1 MNRREIAQ
9 QRLAQADQALAAR
22 GYGAALS
29 AYRSVLGMG
38 FESWAIHI
46 NTAQCLKRTGQLQAA
61 FGHYERAFALKRRP
75 SDWRTGGRDA
85 LPPAV
90 ATAEPVTETYLRQ
103 LIAQL
108 NWLQAEDRID
118 WFDEAVAS
126 ELRFLLA
133 GGGRGRISPWSK
145 ALTQLCAHRVEAAVP
160 GVIMNPEARVTRV
173 PLSGGEGD
181 AFYILDDVLTPQAR
195 TALLA
200 ELLGNTYWFD
210 ARADRRY
217 LGAHLHDGF
226 STPLVLALAQAM
238 QAAISARVGQ
248 VAMAQLWAFRYLE
261 DSDGIDIHADQGD
274 WNLNIWPVDECH
286 LSQAG
291 GEGGM
296 TLYDLRIGADIPF
309 ELYNARPDLNR
320 ARIEAAGARA
330 HVVPYRG
337 NRAVL
342 FPSRY
347 LHKTNAAR
355 FADSHEGR
363 RINVTMMADRA

>member
-1 MNRREIAQ
+1 MDKRAIAQ
-9 QRLAQADQALAAR
+9 QTLAQADRALAAR

-38 FESWAIHI
+38 FESWAIHV
-46 NTAQCLKRTGQLQAA
+46 NTAQCLKRMGALEAA
-61 FGHYERAFALKRRP
+61 FRHYERAFALKRRP
-75 SDWRTGGRDA
+75 GDWQGP
-85 LPPAV
+85 LPPGV
-90 ATAEPVTETYLRQ
+90 AAAEPVSETYLRQ
-103 LIAQL
+103 LIDQL
-108 NWLQAEDRID
+108 GWLQAQGQIG
-118 WFDEAVAS
+118 WFGGEVAS

-133 GGGRGRISPWSK
+133 GGGRDRVSPWSK
-145 ALTQLCAHRVEAAVP
+145 ALTQLCAHRVVAEVPEA
-160 GVIMNPEARVTRV
+160 IMNPAARVTRV

-181 AFYILDDVLTPQAR
+181 AFYIFDDVLTPEAR
-195 TALLA
+195 AALLA
-200 ELLGNTYWFD
+200 ELLGSTYWFD
-210 ARADRRY
+210 ARAERRY

-226 STPLVLALAQAM
+226 STPLVLALSQAM

-261 DSDGIDIHADQGD
+261 ESGGIDIHADQGD
-274 WNLNIWPVDECH
+274 WNLNIWPVDEAQ
-286 LSQAG
+286 LLEAG

-296 TLYDLRIGADIPF
+296 TLYDLKIGADIPF
-309 ELYNARPDLNR
+309 EQYNARPDLNR
-320 ARIEAAGARA
+320 ERIAAAGAAA

-355 FADSHEGR
+355 FADHHEGR
-363 RINVTMMADRA
+363 RINVTMMADFA